1 MVGIDGEDSAV
12 SRPNDGRDAN
22 HSLAASVAAAADAL
36 DTVRDA
42 ELRCSPD
49 VAVPDRL
56 CSVLVGVA
64 GGVHSGAT
72 VDLANRLAADQDAWL
87 DLFHVAADDAGP
99 GERYLRAAA
108 ARLGESDCVDSWLVE
123 GGIPA
128 HEIAEQSTYYDA
140 VVVGAPA
147 GGRLDRLVYG
157 STTGLVS
164 EEASSPVIVVSADG
178 DSSLLGPAG
187 ADLDPDH
194 DSGLDLDLDSDAG
207 SDPPPSAD
215 E

>member
-1 MVGIDGEDSAV
+1 MVGIDGEDPTVA
-12 SRPNDGRDAN
+12 RPNGGRDAG
-22 HSLAASVAAAADAL
+22 HPLAASVAAAADAL

-42 ELRCSPD
+42 ELRCPPD
-49 VAVPDRL
+49 ITVPEQL

-64 GGVHSGAT
+64 GGAHSGAT
-72 VDLANRLAADQDAWL
+72 VDLASQLAVDQDAWL
-87 DLFHVAADDAGP
+87 DLFHVAAGDAAP

-108 ARLGESDCVDSWLVE
+108 ARIGELDCVDSWLVE

-147 GGRLDRLVYG
+147 GSRLDRLVYG

-164 EEASSPVIVVSADG
+164 EEAESPVIVVSAAG

-187 ADLDPDH
+187 ADLD
-194 DSGLDLDLDSDAG
+194 
-207 SDPPPSAD
+207 DPTDTGPPAD
-215 E
+215 G